1 MGKKLVE
8 SMSAAAREAGG
19 ARATRSDRVSHYR
32 DFAKWATQEAN
43 IQIRDVSRIKEKHVR
58 AYFQARSAQGLSKGT
73 LQNRAASL
81 RAALRG
87 TGSEYGR
94 IAASKLTNR
103 DLGIDGRS
111 RTGSKTAM
119 TPERYEQAREAL
131 LSRGYE
137 REAAG
142 LALAA
147 TLGLRAEEVVQ
158 CHRSLATWERRLTEG
173 RDQVQVRVI
182 HGTKGGRPR
191 DVRVHDRER
200 TLAAVREA
208 RSLAGRGY
216 LIRGKS
222 PTLKSAVSRWH
233 NTMHRVA
240 GLRGAEAPHALR
252 YAYTRTGVERYQG
265 EGYSPGEA
273 RALASGDLG
282 HGDGRGRWVAS
293 TYIR

>member
-1 MGKKLVE
+1 MGKIVD
-8 SMSAAAREAGG
+8 SMSAAARDAGG
-19 ARATRSDRVSHYR
+19 ARATRSDRESHYR
-32 DFAKWATQEAN
+32 DFAAWAHQEAN
-43 IQIRDVSRIKEKHVR
+43 IQIRDVSRIKEKHIR
-58 AYFQARSAQGLSKGT
+58 AYFQARSEQGLSKGT

-94 IAASKLTNR
+94 IAADKLTNSE
-103 DLGIDGRS
+103 LGIDGRS
-111 RTGSKTAM
+111 RIGTKTAM
-119 TPERYEQAREAL
+119 SPERYEQAREAL

-147 TLGLRAEEVVQ
+147 SLGLRAEEVVQ
-158 CHRSLATWERRLTEG
+158 SHRSLATWERRLEEG
-173 RDQVQVRVI
+173 RDQVRVI

-216 LIRGKS
+216 LIRSAS
-222 PTLKSAVSRWH
+222 PTLASAMDRWH

-240 GLRGAEAPHALR
+240 GLRGKEAPHALR
-252 YAYTRTGVERYQG
+252 YAYTRTGVDRYQG
-265 EGYSPGEA
+265 EGYTQGES

-282 HGDGRGRWVAS
+282 HGDGRGRWVSS
-293 TYIR
+293 TYLR